1 MELRHNTAERL
12 EIRWIS
18 VNGLSIRT
26 ARRTNS
32 SGGTPLVIFNGIGAA
47 LEMLLPFID
56 AVPDIDVITF
66 DAPGAGRSA
75 APSLPWRFSHYAK
88 AAARVMDEYGVA
100 TVNLAGISWGGALAQ
115 QFVRQYPERV
125 DRLIL
130 GVTTPGHIMVP
141 GKLSALLHMS
151 HPRRYVDPDYLKR
164 VAPMLYGGK
173 MRTNRLSASEYAELM
188 TPPSQL
194 GYYYQALAGF
204 GWTSLPWLHRIGQPT
219 LVIQGEDDPI
229 VPAANGRILAALIPR
244 ARLMMVDC
252 GHLCMLTHASEVGA
266 EVERFLAGRPAAAA

>member
-1 MELRHNTAERL
+1 M
-12 EIRWIS
+12 S
-18 VNGLSIRT
+18 VNGLAVRT
-26 ARRTNS
+26 ARRANS

-47 LEMLLPFID
+47 LEMLQPFID
-56 AVPDIDVITF
+56 AVPDLDVITF

-75 APSLPWRFSHYAK
+75 APSLPWRFSHYAEV
-88 AAARVMDEYGVA
+88 AARVMDDYGVTA
-100 TVNLAGISWGGALAQ
+100 ANVAGMSWGGALAQ

-125 DRLIL
+125 NRLIL

-141 GKLSALLHMS
+141 GKLSALIHMA

-204 GWTSLPWLHRIGQPT
+204 GQPALAPQNRATDPGNPGRRRPDRTGGQRPDT
-219 LVIQGEDDPI
+219 RRPDS
-229 VPAANGRILAALIPR
+229 PR
-244 ARLMMVDC
+244 AAHDGRVRSSLHADPRQRGRC
-252 GHLCMLTHASEVGA
+252 GGRAFSRGA
-266 EVERFLAGRPAAAA
+266 VRRRCLSAAGF